1 MWHLVLSMGLLSPH
15 PLCGGLSQYS
25 NCHVEFLFWYPRYS
39 LNSSLSSGQALPC
52 FCCLLL
58 WACNPVPEFSHLVD
72 PTSFGLILPLDFC
85 SIFVTSVTYHFRY
98 LSILGP
104 YVDHLSEPWEVLGL
118 FPGTLLPELVLC
130 LAPVCLA
137 LPWED
142 SHGLSVSYKKWW
154 VLALSYTGHWWKL
167 RGKSWVDFWWHSL
180 SSQGCWL
187 WRQHMVF
194 CCYCCFN

>member
-1 MWHLVLSMGLLSPH
+1 MFTTAPALSSLQHLCWMGIESRVLCFQPRMWHLVLSMGLLSPH

-85 SIFVTSVTYHFRY
+85 SIFVTSVTYHFTG
-98 LSILGP
+98 IF
-104 YVDHLSEPWEVLGL
+104 L
-118 FPGTLLPELVLC
+118 F
-130 LAPVCLA
+130 LA
-137 LPWED
+137 LMLTICLNHER
-142 SHGLSVSYKKWW
+142 Y
-154 VLALSYTGHWWKL
+154 
-167 RGKSWVDFWWHSL
+167 
-180 SSQGCWL
+180 
-187 WRQHMVF
+187 
-194 CCYCCFN
+194 